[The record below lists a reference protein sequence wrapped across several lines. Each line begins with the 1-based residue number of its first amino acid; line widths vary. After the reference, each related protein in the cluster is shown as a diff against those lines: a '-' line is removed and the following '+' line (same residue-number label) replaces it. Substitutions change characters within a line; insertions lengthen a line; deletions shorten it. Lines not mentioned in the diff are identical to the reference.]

1 MMDDTQPNGFV
12 KQRETPEETPLKAI
26 ILNALQTQTYLK
38 INELYEI
45 CRPTLPSPRA
55 NQTHD
60 SWLFEINFL
69 LMNAL
74 FELQIELLND
84 GLFLDVDAM
93 QLQLLPL
100 STADSQAIAK
110 STQSE
115 LRAYYLDWRNLEQI
129 TAEEINT
136 LLNDFWQ
143 RYLAGDKRTWA
154 LETLGLAE
162 GASKAAAQAA
172 YRRLASRTHPD
183 RGGNPEEF
191 LKVREA
197 WEILSRVDG

>member
-1 MMDDTQPNGFV
+1 MDDTQPNGFEG
-12 KQRETPEETPLKAI
+12 QRETQESTPLKAI
-26 ILNALQTQTYLK
+26 VLNALQTQTSLK

-45 CRPTLPSPRA
+45 CRPILPSARA

-74 FELQIELLND
+74 FELQTELLND

-100 STADSQAIAK
+100 SATDSQAIMK

-115 LRAYYLDWRNLEQI
+115 LRAYYLDWRNLELI
-129 TAEEINT
+129 TPDEIDT
-136 LLNDFWQ
+136 LLNGFWQ
-143 RYLAGDKRTWA
+143 RYLASDKQAWA
-154 LETLGLAE
+154 LTILGLDE
-162 GASKAAAQAA
+162 GDSKSTARAA
-172 YRRLASRTHPD
+172 YRRLAGLTHPD

-197 WEILSRVDG
+197 WEILSRGAG